1 VPAASMHVPLL
12 DLKAQYAAIR
22 GEIRA
27 AIDSVLDSQHFVLGA
42 HVSSL
47 ETELACYSGAPYAV
61 GVASGSDAL
70 LLALMAIGIGPGD
83 EVITTP
89 YTFFATAAAVVRLGG
104 VPVFVD
110 IEPRT
115 FNLAVEQVKAQ
126 ITARTKAIIPVH
138 LYGQC
143 ADMAPL
149 LAIAQEH
156 GLKVVEDAAQA
167 IGARYLSEPSN
178 SNQDEQ
184 ASTWSHA
191 GTMGDLGCLSFYP
204 SKACGAYGDAGMVLA
219 RDQVLAER
227 VRALRTHGGLGK
239 YRHDMVGVNSRLD
252 EIQAAVLG
260 VKLRYLD
267 GWIAARQ
274 ARAARYDQLFQQAN
288 LAGTPGEWEPGQAVG
303 LPVVGPRRTHIFYV
317 YAIRVSQRDR
327 LSAYL
332 SEHGVGTDVY
342 YPVPLHV
349 QPCFAPLGY
358 RQGDFPEAER
368 AAEESLALP
377 MYPELSETQQAYVVE
392 QIADF
397 YASPSGR

>member
-1 VPAASMHVPLL
+1 MPAASMHVPLL

-27 AIDSVLDSQHFVLGA
+27 AIDTVLDSQHFVLGA

-47 ETELACYSGAPYAV
+47 ETEVACYSGAPHAV

-110 IEPRT
+110 IEPMT
-115 FNLAVEQVKAQ
+115 FNLAVEQVKAH

-149 LAIAQEH
+149 LALAQEY

-167 IGARYLSEPSN
+167 IGARYLSGHLN

-184 ASTWSHA
+184 TSTWSHA
-191 GTMGDLGCLSFYP
+191 RAGSRASTMP
-204 SKACGAYGDAGMVLA
+204 
-219 RDQVLAER
+219 
-227 VRALRTHGGLGK
+227 
-239 YRHDMVGVNSRLD
+239 
-252 EIQAAVLG
+252 
-260 VKLRYLD
+260 
-267 GWIAARQ
+267 
-274 ARAARYDQLFQQAN
+274 
-288 LAGTPGEWEPGQAVG
+288 
-303 LPVVGPRRTHIFYV
+303 
-317 YAIRVSQRDR
+317 
-327 LSAYL
+327 
-332 SEHGVGTDVY
+332 
-342 YPVPLHV
+342 
-349 QPCFAPLGY
+349 
-358 RQGDFPEAER
+358 
-368 AAEESLALP
+368 
-377 MYPELSETQQAYVVE
+377 
-392 QIADF
+392 
-397 YASPSGR
+397 ASPYAPQALEG